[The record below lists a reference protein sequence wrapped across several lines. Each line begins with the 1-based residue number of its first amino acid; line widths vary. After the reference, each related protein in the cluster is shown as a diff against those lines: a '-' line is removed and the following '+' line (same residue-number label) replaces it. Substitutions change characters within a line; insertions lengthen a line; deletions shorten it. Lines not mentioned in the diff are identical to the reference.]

1 MVKAV
6 RNVLSERYDLIT
18 KTIENIEKKLKTL
31 PEGWI
36 NVRYQNGKAY
46 YYHAK
51 YKSKDRF
58 LAKGDEVLIR
68 QLLQKYYLHHL
79 V

>member
-1 MVKAV
+1 MAKAV

-18 KTIENIEKKLKTL
+18 KTIENIEKKLKAL

-51 YKSKDRF
+51 YKSKD
-58 LAKGDEVLIR
+58 
-68 QLLQKYYLHHL
+68 
-79 V
+79 